1 MPPLR
6 TVSRDTPK
14 GKHFTKKQPLK
25 GAVFCFQRRRAESR
39 FPAAVQSAAAV
50 QSCHSRS
57 VPQQPF
63 SPAAVVQSAATG
75 VQSAATVVQFCRSRS
90 ILPQSFNP
98 PQPFNP
104 AVTVQSRNSRSV
116 RHSRSVPQQH
126 FESSGVSPRI
136 CNRHKRIPPVPIA
149 YLHPDA
155 VSIGIKAPFGIFP
168 HIQELCL
175 ALMVN
180 AEIRKSLVLQKEGPD
195 HHLNRMVDA
204 PPQKTVILSDV
215 VLVFS
220 VRAD

>member
-1 MPPLR
+1 MFPTPP
-6 TVSRDTPK
+6 
-14 GKHFTKKQPLK
+14 
-25 GAVFCFQRRRAESR
+25 RRKPFSGRRSIR
-39 FPAAVQSAAAV
+39 R
-50 QSCHSRS
+50 SRS
-57 VPQQPF
+57 ILPQPF
-63 SPAAVVQSAATG
+63 SPAAAVQSR
-75 VQSAATVVQFCRSRS
+75 SSRSIRRNSRS
-90 ILPQSFNP
+90 ILLQSFNP

-136 CNRHKRIPPVPIA
+136 CDRHKRIPPVPIA

-155 VSIGIKAPFGIFP
+155 VSVGIKAPFGIFP
-168 HIQELCL
+168 HIQELRF

-180 AEIRKSLVLQKEGPD
+180 AEVRKSLVLQKEGPD

>member
-1 MPPLR
+1 MFP
-6 TVSRDTPK
+6 TPTAPK
-14 GKHFTKKQPLK
+14 
-25 GAVFCFQRRRAESR
+25 AVFR
-39 FPAAVQSAAAV
+39 P
-50 QSCHSRS
+50 
-57 VPQQPF
+57 
-63 SPAAVVQSAATG
+63 
-75 VQSAATVVQFCRSRS
+75 
-90 ILPQSFNP
+90 
-98 PQPFNP
+98 PFNP

-155 VSIGIKAPFGIFP
+155 VSVGIKAPFGIFP
-168 HIQELCL
+168 HIQELRF

-180 AEIRKSLVLQKEGPD
+180 AEVRKSLVLQKEGPD